1 MLSGGKPTL
10 LSLEFRMTA
19 TADLSAAM
27 AICPL
32 VAILRGVRP
41 DEVEA
46 VADQLVEAG
55 FSMIEVPLNSP
66 QPLDSIAR
74 LVGRYGPEVMIGAGT
89 VLTVAD
95 VEAVKAVGGRL
106 IVSPNVNT
114 DVIRASAAAGMISL
128 PGFFTASEA
137 FAALDAG
144 ATGLKLFPAE
154 GASPLP
160 QGPARG
166 SARRD
171 AAAGRGRRGGRQSGR
186 LGGRRCQ
193 WRGPRL
199 GAVQGGQERGRGW
212 RCCPRLCR
220 GCA

>member
-1 MLSGGKPTL
+1 
-10 LSLEFRMTA
+10 MTA

-154 GASPLP
+154 GASPAYLKGLRAVLP
-160 QGPARG
+160 GATPLLAVGGVAVDNLVDWVAAGANGAGLG
-166 SARRD
+166 SALYKAGKSAEEVGVAARAFV
-171 AAAGRGRRGGRQSGR
+171 AAAREA
-186 LGGRRCQ
+186 L
-193 WRGPRL
+193 
-199 GAVQGGQERGRGW
+199 A
-212 RCCPRLCR
+212 
-220 GCA
+220 

>member
-1 MLSGGKPTL
+1 
-10 LSLEFRMTA
+10 MTA
-19 TADLSAAM
+19 LADFSAAM
-27 AICPL
+27 AHCPL

-66 QPLDSIAR
+66 DPLESIAR
-74 LVGRYGPEVMIGAGT
+74 LARRYGPKVLVGAGT

-95 VEAVKAVGGRL
+95 VEAVKAAGGRL

-114 DVIRASAAAGMISL
+114 DVIRASAAAGLISL

-137 FAALDAG
+137 FAALEAG

-154 GASPLP
+154 GASPAYLKALRAVLP
-160 QGPARG
+160 GATPVLAVGGVAVDNILDWFEAGAHGAGLGSALYKAGKSADEVGAAARG
-166 SARRD
+166 FV
-171 AAAGRGRRGGRQSGR
+171 AAAREARG
-186 LGGRRCQ
+186 
-193 WRGPRL
+193 
-199 GAVQGGQERGRGW
+199 
-212 RCCPRLCR
+212 
-220 GCA
+220 